1 MEVTNHA
8 IERMYERG
16 ITFDDVNRVA
26 ENGSKKEIQNN
37 KEGIIYKVALDSVVL
52 IITDN
57 GRIITTYKENSK
69 KKKKKERKKKRWE
82 EHYSHSK
89 KNLAYKKRKF
99 ELRRKDYE
107 DELV

>member
-8 IERMYERG
+8 IERMFERG

-26 ENGSKKEIQNN
+26 ENGNKKEIRNN
-37 KEGIIYKVALDSVVL
+37 EKEDIIYKVTLDSVVL
-52 IITDN
+52 IMTDK
-57 GRIITTYKENSK
+57 GHIITTYKDNH
-69 KKKKKERKKKRWE
+69 KKKKKEKKRWE

-89 KNLAYKKRKF
+89 KTIAYKKRKF